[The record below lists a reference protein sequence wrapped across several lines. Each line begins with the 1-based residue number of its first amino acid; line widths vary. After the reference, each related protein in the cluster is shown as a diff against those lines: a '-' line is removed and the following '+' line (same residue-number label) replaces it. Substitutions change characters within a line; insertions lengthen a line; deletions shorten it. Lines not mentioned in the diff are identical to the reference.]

1 MFHVKPGA
9 DAAALSELAPAP
21 RQRAIKARGIHDDLA
36 LRFASDPRDFRV
48 AFHVKHRAKGAASYP
63 CRSMTIHVK
72 HGANRGFS
80 IFTEPHNRPGSNVPR
95 ESVAG
100 GARRV
105 GYSHLTSPP

>member
-9 DAAALSELAPAP
+9 EAAAVSDLAPATPAKGDQGRWHSP
-21 RQRAIKARGIHDDLA
+21 RFGSSPDTPGPRPIPDIH
-36 LRFASDPRDFRV
+36 V
-48 AFHVKHRAKGAASYP
+48 AFHVKQGASQV
-63 CRSMTIHVK
+63 S
-72 HGANRGFS
+72 S

-105 GYSHLTSPP
+105 GYSP